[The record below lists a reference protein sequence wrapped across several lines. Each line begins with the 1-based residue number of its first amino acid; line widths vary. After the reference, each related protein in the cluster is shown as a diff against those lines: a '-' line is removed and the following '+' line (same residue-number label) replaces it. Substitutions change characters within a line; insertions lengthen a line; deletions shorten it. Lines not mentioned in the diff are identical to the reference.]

1 MRNEEEP
8 MKYTSIAYLSLLFRL
23 CCPDAHWWTWRCYQ
37 MSNLMHLNEATCL
50 PKLQSE
56 FQSSD
61 AYRYESEFEYCA
73 RHPFA
78 PSSFCTKLVSDV
90 NQTFPRSVCPHKCE
104 RPLLSTVERW
114 SLWNAKSQYVGCW
127 IPIVSHTSYVSLM
140 LHIKRV
146 NYWTLM
152 PTSNHMLSWVKDTAI
167 ATAKSL
173 ARATLR
179 YFVRLY

>member
-1 MRNEEEP
+1 MRSPWKTHHLPFTFVQELL
-8 MKYTSIAYLSLLFRL
+8 SRCSLLI
-23 CCPDAHWWTWRCYQ
+23 DGHGGAIAATQ
-37 MSNLMHLNEATCL
+37 ISNLMHQWLQL
-50 PKLQSE
+50 PSKTSIRISDRVQI
-56 FQSSD
+56 D
-61 AYRYESEFEYCA
+61 AYFLL
-73 RHPFA
+73 PF
-78 PSSFCTKLVSDV
+78 FCTKLVPDL